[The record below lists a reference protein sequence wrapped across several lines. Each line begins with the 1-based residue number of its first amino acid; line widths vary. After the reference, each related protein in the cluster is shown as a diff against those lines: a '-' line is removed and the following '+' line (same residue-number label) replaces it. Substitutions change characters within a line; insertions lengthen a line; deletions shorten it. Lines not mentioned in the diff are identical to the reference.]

1 MRLSLIPI
9 SLALLA
15 LGACDSVTKL
25 AQRQAPAA
33 APACRPVD
41 TAPACPGMAAEAP
54 KAATAVAEIAPYPA
68 GPYVAVERPVA
79 RRVFHRVVAHRQ
91 RAQALTEVRQYAYAR
106 EETLAGGPRPA
117 PPYDGQV
124 EVPERRAYARI
135 ESESRYSETAHYSE
149 ESRAYASSGSAYGG
163 GYVQAARTD
172 CACGPV
178 PAAGR
183 DRNGFLT
190 WPGKP
195 AARP

>member
-25 AQRQAPAA
+25 AQGQAPAA
-33 APACRPVD
+33 APACRPAE

-54 KAATAVAEIAPYPA
+54 KTATAVAEIAPYPA

-79 RRVFHRVVAHRQ
+79 RRVFHRAVAHRQ
-91 RAQALTEVRQYAYAR
+91 HAQALTEVRQYAYAR

-135 ESESRYSETAHYSE
+135 ESESRYSETARYSE
-149 ESRAYASSGSAYGG
+149 ESRAYGASAYGG
-163 GYVQAARTD
+163 GYVQTARTD

-183 DRNGFLT
+183 DHNGFLT